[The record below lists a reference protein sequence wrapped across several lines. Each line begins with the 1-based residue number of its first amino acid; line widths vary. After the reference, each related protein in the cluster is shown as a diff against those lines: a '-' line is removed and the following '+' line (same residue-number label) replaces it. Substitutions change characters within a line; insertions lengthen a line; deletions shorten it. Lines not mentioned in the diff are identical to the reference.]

1 MNSNDSFVMSCSNC
15 KHSIFYP
22 TVGRYKCIKHDCFSE
37 DLCDEYKISN
47 TDEIDGLAGDGK
59 EDGEED

>member
-1 MNSNDSFVMSCSNC
+1 MGMSCSNC

-22 TVGRYKCIKHDCFSE
+22 TVGKYKCIKHDCFSE
-37 DLCDEYKISN
+37 DLCDEF
-47 TDEIDGLAGDGK
+47 DGLAADGR

>member
-1 MNSNDSFVMSCSNC
+1 MNSNSSFIMSCANC

-37 DLCDEYKISN
+37 DLCDEYKISCD
-47 TDEIDGLAGDGK
+47 DEIEGLAGDGK

>member
-1 MNSNDSFVMSCSNC
+1 MNSNDSFIMSCSNC

-37 DLCDEYKISN
+37 NICDEYKISCD
-47 TDEIDGLAGDGK
+47 DEIEGLAGDGK